1 MYTFELTKNY
11 MNKLIITAIAIMTLS
26 VANAQKNAKMDD
38 KKNAAAKTE
47 LKTAKDSTSYS
58 LGVLVA
64 KNLKQQG
71 LSDIDMDLFK
81 QAVLDVFGGKPTLIS
96 DMQCQTFVQSYA
108 QKMQAEKAAK
118 NIAEGK
124 AFLEKNKAR
133 KGVIV
138 TPSGLQY
145 EVIKEGVGGA
155 KPGPN
160 STVTAH
166 YHGTLM
172 DGTVFDSSV
181 DRKQPF
187 KTAVGQVIKA
197 WQEALQLMTPGTK
210 LRIVCPSE
218 IAYGERGAGGAI
230 GPNAVLVFE
239 MELISIDIP

>member
-1 MYTFELTKNY
+1 
-11 MNKLIITAIAIMTLS
+11 MNKLIITALAITTLS
-26 VANAQKNAKMDD
+26 VATAQKNGKMENQ
-38 KKNAAAKTE
+38 KSAAPTA
-47 LKTAKDSTSYS
+47 LKTTKDTASYS
-58 LGVLVA
+58 LGLLVA

-71 LSDIDMDLFK
+71 FTDIDLNLFK
-81 QAVLDVFGGKPTLIS
+81 QAISDVFENKATTVT
-96 DMQCQTFVQSYA
+96 DMQAQTFIQSYA
-108 QKMQAEKAAK
+108 QKMQAQKAAK

-133 KGVIV
+133 KGVTV
-138 TPSGLQY
+138 TASGLQY
-145 EVIKEGVGGA
+145 EVLKDGGAGA

-160 STVTAH
+160 SQVTAH

-181 DRKQPF
+181 QRNQPF
-187 KTAVGQVIKA
+187 KTGVGQVIKA

-230 GPNAVLVFE
+230 GPNAVLIFE
-239 MELISIDIP
+239 MELISIDVP